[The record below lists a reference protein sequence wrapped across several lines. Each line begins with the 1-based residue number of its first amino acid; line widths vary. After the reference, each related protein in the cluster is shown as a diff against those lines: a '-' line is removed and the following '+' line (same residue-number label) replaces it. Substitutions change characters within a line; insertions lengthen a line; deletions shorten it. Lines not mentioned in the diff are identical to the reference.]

1 MKAFVT
7 GATGF
12 LGSHV
17 ARVLAEQGAEL
28 RLLVRPTSDLRN
40 LDGLN
45 ADRVV
50 GDLRDAASISKAL
63 SGCDVVFHVAADY
76 RLWVRDPDEM
86 YRSNVEGTRSLLEA
100 ARKQGVRRVVYTS
113 SVATMGFTSNHAWT
127 GEGARPHTSTV
138 ADEESPVSLADMIGH
153 YKRSKFMAEQVAVE
167 AARSGVDVVIV
178 NPTTPIGERDIKP
191 TPTGRIV
198 VDFLKRKF
206 PAYVETGLNL
216 VDATECARGHVQA
229 LEKGRSGERY
239 ILGGENLTL
248 KQILDRLAAITG
260 LPSPTVKLP
269 YIFAL
274 AAGVVDEMVTGRLL
288 GREPRA
294 TIDAVRMGRK
304 MMFVSSAKA
313 ERELGWRTV
322 PVDGAHC
329 AGRWTGSGAT
339 GMSRIAIIAAME
351 REVGPLIRNWK
362 VRTMEHGGRRYRL
375 FENGEATLVCGG
387 IGAEAARRATEA
399 VIREVNPV
407 RVISVGFAGALD
419 ASLQVGHVFEPRTVI
434 NAADGVRTEVGSGEG
449 ILVSSATVAGKEQ
462 KIRFRQSLWRECGG
476 HGSRSRG
483 ARSAGAGSRV
493 RSFESHLRRRR
504 FHPARVGSLCGGR
517 RELSVRPL
525 RVPCGS
531 APVAVGRDDCAGAE

>member
-1 MKAFVT
+1 MLAFVT

-28 RLLVRPTSDLRN
+28 RLLVRSTSDLRN
-40 LDGLN
+40 IDGLS

-50 GDLRDAASISKAL
+50 GDLRDGASIEKAL

-76 RLWVRDPDEM
+76 RLWVRGRDSVEM

-100 ARKQGVRRVVYTS
+100 ARKQGIRRIVYTS
-113 SVATMGFTSNHAWT
+113 SVATMGFVSNEAAALLRSAWT
-127 GEGARPHTSTV
+127 GEGARPSTGTV

-167 AARSGVDVVIV
+167 AARAGVDVVIV

-216 VDATECARGHVQA
+216 VDATECARGHIQA

-269 YIFAL
+269 YILAL
-274 AAGVVDEMVTGRLL
+274 AAGVVDEMVTGRVL

-322 PVDGAHC
+322 PADGA
-329 AGRWTGSGAT
+329 
-339 GMSRIAIIAAME
+339 
-351 REVGPLIRNWK
+351 
-362 VRTMEHGGRRYRL
+362 
-375 FENGEATLVCGG
+375 
-387 IGAEAARRATEA
+387 
-399 VIREVNPV
+399 
-407 RVISVGFAGALD
+407 
-419 ASLQVGHVFEPRTVI
+419 
-434 NAADGVRTEVGSGEG
+434 
-449 ILVSSATVAGKEQ
+449 
-462 KIRFRQSLWRECGG
+462 
-476 HGSRSRG
+476 
-483 ARSAGAGSRV
+483 
-493 RSFESHLRRRR
+493 LRR
-504 FHPARVGSLCGGR
+504 
-517 RELSVRPL
+517 SVDWFRGNGY
-525 RVPCGS
+525 V
-531 APVAVGRDDCAGAE
+531 

>member
-1 MKAFVT
+1 MLAFVT

-40 LDGLN
+40 VEDLN

-50 GDLRDAASISKAL
+50 GDLRDGASIGKAL

-76 RLWVRDPDEM
+76 RLWVRDPAEM
-86 YRSNVEGTRSLLEA
+86 YRSNVEGTRSLLDA

-113 SVATMGFTSNHAWT
+113 SVATMGFGSNHAPAELRSA
-127 GEGARPHTSTV
+127 GQPGAAVPTHAL
-138 ADEESPVSLADMIGH
+138 ADENSPVTLRNMIGH
-153 YKRSKFMAEQVAVE
+153 YKRSKFMAEQVAIE
-167 AARSGVDVVIV
+167 AAGSGVDVVIV

-260 LPSPTVKLP
+260 LKSPTVKLP
-269 YIFAL
+269 YMFAL
-274 AAGVVDEMVTGRLL
+274 ATGVVDEIVTGRLL

-294 TIDAVRMGRK
+294 TIDVVRMGRK

-322 PVDGAHC
+322 AVDGA
-329 AGRWTGSGAT
+329 
-339 GMSRIAIIAAME
+339 
-351 REVGPLIRNWK
+351 
-362 VRTMEHGGRRYRL
+362 
-375 FENGEATLVCGG
+375 
-387 IGAEAARRATEA
+387 
-399 VIREVNPV
+399 
-407 RVISVGFAGALD
+407 
-419 ASLQVGHVFEPRTVI
+419 
-434 NAADGVRTEVGSGEG
+434 
-449 ILVSSATVAGKEQ
+449 
-462 KIRFRQSLWRECGG
+462 
-476 HGSRSRG
+476 
-483 ARSAGAGSRV
+483 
-493 RSFESHLRRRR
+493 LRR
-504 FHPARVGSLCGGR
+504 
-517 RELSVRPL
+517 SVDWF
-525 RVPCGS
+525 
-531 APVAVGRDDCAGAE
+531 RDHGYA